1 MEDRAT
7 EKVAEGN
14 RVKGDISTI
23 EDIRLLVDTFYGRAR
38 LDDLVGPIF
47 NDTIKDRWPEHLAK
61 LYNFWQTVLLNV
73 QSYSG
78 SPFMA
83 HAKLPVDKP
92 HFERWIQLFH
102 GTIDDLFV
110 GPKAD
115 EAKQR
120 AGLMA
125 QMFQYK
131 LASIRNDGTT
141 PIG

>member
-38 LDDLVGPIF
+38 LDDLVGLIF

-110 GPKAD
+110 GP
-115 EAKQR
+115 
-120 AGLMA
+120 
-125 QMFQYK
+125 
-131 LASIRNDGTT
+131 S
-141 PIG
+141 

>member
-1 MEDRAT
+1 
-7 EKVAEGN
+7 
-14 RVKGDISTI
+14 
-23 EDIRLLVDTFYGRAR
+23 
-38 LDDLVGPIF
+38 
-47 NDTIKDRWPEHLAK
+47 LAK